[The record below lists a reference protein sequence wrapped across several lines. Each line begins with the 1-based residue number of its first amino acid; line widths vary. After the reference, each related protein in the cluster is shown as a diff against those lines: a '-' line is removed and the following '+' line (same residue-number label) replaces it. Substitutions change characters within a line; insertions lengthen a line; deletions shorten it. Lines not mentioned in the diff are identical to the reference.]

1 MWSMCSIETGH
12 ASTHAPQVTQ
22 SQIISSGTPLPTIG
36 SVALREHLVA
46 DAHDQELRR
55 EDLAGRVRGA
65 GVLAAAALR
74 AREAV
79 HDLLLREVDDR
90 RDAEAQLV
98 VRHVEAQRLEPA
110 RRGACARARR

>member
-1 MWSMCSIETGH
+1 MWSMCSIDTGH

-22 SQIISSGTPLPTIG
+22 SQIISLRHA
-36 SVALREHLVA
+36 VADDRLRALREHLVA
-46 DAHDQELRR
+46 HAHDQQLRR
-55 EDLAGRVRGA
+55 EDLPRRLRRAR
-65 GVLAAAALR
+65 VLAAAALR

-79 HDLLLREVDDR
+79 HDLLLRQVEDR

-110 RRGACARARR
+110 RPRACAPARR